1 MNNSI
6 FIITGP
12 QGSGKTTFLVR
23 LVRLLKKEG
32 VAVGGFVAHGFWKDD
47 RRNRFELEDLQN
59 GKKTILSQTEA
70 VEGWE
75 KFRRFYF
82 NPDGFAFG
90 EKILSP
96 DNLQN
101 VEIIVIDEIGPF
113 ELQGKAWRKSIDT
126 LLRETNKPMI
136 WVCRESILKELV
148 VEFDLQDYHIINI
161 SNETPENL
169 FPGII
174 AKLS

>member
-1 MNNSI
+1 MQET

-23 LVRLLKKEG
+23 LVRHLKKEG

-59 GKKTILSQTEA
+59 GKKTILGQTEA

-96 DNLQN
+96 DHLQN

-113 ELQGKAWRKSIDT
+113 ELQGKGWRKAIDI
-126 LLRETNKPMI
+126 LCEESNKPMI
-136 WVCRESILKELV
+136 WVCRENILKELV
-148 VEFDLQDYHIINI
+148 VEFDLQSCQVFNILQNNPETIALKIISVLN
-161 SNETPENL
+161 S
-169 FPGII
+169 
-174 AKLS
+174 